1 MSTLQWSLA
10 IIGGLV
16 LAVLVAYNAWTLR
29 RNAPRRAQT
38 PPDADKD
45 PPPRATPVDFAA
57 DFAADSGAMGNEGT
71 EQGAALAGEPDLRLE
86 PVFDAALAPADFHHG
101 LEHGPDPA
109 SHSVDVR
116 DALAEP
122 VRPVPAPIPPGLVAE
137 SRFALDALIDAIA
150 PLQPEHEVTGE
161 AALAAM
167 PPTRRAGS
175 KPFAI
180 EGLNAATGLWER
192 PAPGQRYQRFQAG
205 VQLAN
210 RLGALNDIEFSEFVA
225 KTQVFSDAV
234 SAMPDFPDMRHEVAR
249 ARELDQFAVEHDA
262 QLAFAL
268 RARSTA
274 WSPGYVEQNAVHLGF
289 VPSAMPG
296 RMLLP
301 AAPGLPPLLTLGFD
315 MQAAQAEDL
324 DQSALW
330 ELTLS
335 LDVPQVAPAQ
345 QPFARLRE
353 VATALCEAMDGVL
366 CDQEGHPLP
375 TMALDAIAADLEA
388 LYAQLAARDLAAGS
402 ALARRLFS

>member
-38 PPDADKD
+38 PGDAHKD
-45 PPPRATPVDFAA
+45 RHTAAAAPEPEAVGVQGRA
-57 DFAADSGAMGNEGT
+57 G
-71 EQGAALAGEPDLRLE
+71 QGAALPEEPGLRLE
-86 PVFDAALAPADFHHG
+86 PVFDAALAPAG
-101 LEHGPDPA
+101 LEHGPHPA
-109 SHSVDVR
+109 SHTVDAR

-122 VRPVPAPIPPGLVAE
+122 VRPMPAPIPPGLVAE
-137 SRFALDALIDAIA
+137 SRFVLDALIDAIA

-161 AALAAM
+161 AALAAL

-180 EGLNAATGLWER
+180 EGLNAATGHWER

-210 RLGALNDIEFSEFVA
+210 RLGALNEIEFSEFVA
-225 KTQVFSDAV
+225 KTQAFADAIH
-234 SAMPDFPDMRHEVAR
+234 AMPDFPDMRHEVAR
-249 ARELDQFAVEHDA
+249 ARELDQFAGEHDA

-274 WSPGYVEQNAVHLGF
+274 WSPGYVEQNAARLGF

-301 AAPGLPPLLTLGFD
+301 AGPGLPPLLTLGFD

-335 LDVPQVAPAQ
+335 LDVPQVAPAE

-353 VATALCEAMDGVL
+353 VAMALCEAMDGVL
-366 CDQEGHPLP
+366 CDQEGNPLP
-375 TMALDAIAADLEA
+375 AMALDAIAADLEA

>member
-16 LAVLVAYNAWTLR
+16 LAALVAYNAWTLR

-38 PPDADKD
+38 FSDADKD
-45 PPPRATPVDFAA
+45 PHPRAT
-57 DFAADSGAMGNEGT
+57 AADSGALGNEGT
-71 EQGAALAGEPDLRLE
+71 GQGAALAGEPDLRLE

-101 LEHGPDPA
+101 LELGPDPA
-109 SHSVDVR
+109 SHTVDVR

-122 VRPVPAPIPPGLVAE
+122 VRPVPAPLPPGVVPE

-175 KPFAI
+175 KPFAV
-180 EGLNAATGLWER
+180 EGLNVATGQWER
-192 PAPGQRYQRFQAG
+192 PAPWQRYQRFQAG

-210 RLGALNDIEFSEFVA
+210 RLGALNEIEFSEFVA
-225 KTQVFSDAV
+225 KTQAFADAIH
-234 SAMPDFPDMRHEVAR
+234 AMPDFPDMRHEVAR
-249 ARELDQFAVEHDA
+249 ARELDQFAGAHDA

-274 WSPGYVEQNAVHLGF
+274 WSPGYVEQNAARLGF

-375 TMALDAIAADLEA
+375 VMALDAIAADLEA

>member
-16 LAVLVAYNAWTLR
+16 LALLVAYNAWTLR

-45 PPPRATPVDFAA
+45 PHPRATAA
-57 DFAADSGAMGNEGT
+57 DFATDSGAMGNEGT
-71 EQGAALAGEPDLRLE
+71 QQGAALAGESDLRLE

-109 SHSVDVR
+109 SHTVDVR

-122 VRPVPAPIPPGLVAE
+122 VRPVPAPAPAGLVAE

-150 PLQPEHEVTGE
+150 SLQPEHEVTGE

-180 EGLNAATGLWER
+180 EGLNPATGLWER

-210 RLGALNDIEFSEFVA
+210 RLGALNEIEFSEFVA
-225 KTQVFSDAV
+225 KTQAFADAV
-234 SAMPDFPDMRHEVAR
+234 SAMPDFPDMLHEVAR
-249 ARELDQFAVEHDA
+249 ARELDQFAGEHDA

-274 WSPGYVEQNAVHLGF
+274 WSPGYVEQNAARLGF

-301 AAPGLPPLLTLGFD
+301 AGPGLPPLLTLSFD

-330 ELTLS
+330 DLTLS
-335 LDVPQVAPAQ
+335 LDVPPVAPAQ

-353 VATALCEAMDGVL
+353 VATALCAAMDGVL

-375 TMALDAIAADLEA
+375 AMALDAIAADLEA
-388 LYAQLAARDLAAGS
+388 LYAQLAAHDLAAGS